1 MNYILFDD
9 ARRAHLLPLTF
20 TRPVADIRVGIM
32 TIREKWEH
40 ILSCTTSS
48 LTESYL
54 SVKYPIIKEDQN
66 ILINGGLIPTK
77 ELVSAIESLK
87 PGQSLVKGE
96 CVLALYVSANELDE
110 LSGDENNDG
119 EENLSHDEEKEIQF
133 PNDITKIAHT
143 WDIFKYNGQEI
154 EADFAL
160 LTEGR
165 ESAMIPEHNQVL
177 CPENIF
183 VEEGAQIDFATINAK
198 NAKIYI
204 GKNAKIQEGVLIR
217 GSLALCE
224 NAQLNMGAKIYGPTT
239 IGPFS
244 KVGGEVNNSVVFG
257 FSNKGHDGFLG
268 HSVIAEWCNLGADTN
283 TSNLKNTYE
292 PVRLWNYALK
302 TFEKTGEQFC
312 GLIMGDHSK
321 CSINTMFNT
330 GTVIGVNANLYGSGF
345 HRNFVPSYSWGSPA
359 GMKSFQLKKAYQIAD
374 AVFKRRKK
382 EFDQVEQ
389 DILAAVYEQDAM

>member
-9 ARRAHLLPLTF
+9 ARRVHLLPLTF

-40 ILSCTTSS
+40 FLSTSTSS
-48 LTESYL
+48 LTEPYL
-54 SVKYPIIKEDQN
+54 SVKYPIVQQDQN

-77 ELVSAIESLK
+77 ELVAAIQALQ

-96 CVLALYVSANELDE
+96 CILALYVSASELEALRTDDHAE
-110 LSGDENNDG
+110 G
-119 EENLSHDEEKEIQF
+119 EESVQNEGSEELVFEGE
-133 PNDITKIAHT
+133 ITKINHT
-143 WDIFKYNGQEI
+143 WDIYKYNGQEI
-154 EADFAL
+154 EADFTL

-165 ESAMIPEHNQVL
+165 KSAIIPEHNQVL
-177 CPENIF
+177 CSENIF

-198 NAKIYI
+198 DAKVYI

-217 GSLALCE
+217 GSLALCD

-244 KVGGEVNNSVVFG
+244 KVGGEVNNSVIFG

-359 GMKSFQLKKAYQIAD
+359 GMQSFQLKKAFNIAD

-389 DILAAVYEQDAM
+389 DILAAIYEQTIS